1 MKASDILDFNDLKT
15 KSVRVEAWGCD
26 LTVRELD
33 LECGVK
39 LFSMVSEVGDGEF
52 VMDADQIASVV
63 AWGVIDEDGERV
75 FSDEDIP
82 ALKKKSR
89 DPLMLL
95 YTEITGISVE
105 DAEKN

>member
-1 MKASDILDFNDLKT
+1 MKASDILGFDDLKT
-15 KSVRVEAWGCD
+15 KTVKVDAWGCE

-33 LECGVK
+33 LEDGVK
-39 LFSMVSEVGDGEF
+39 LFSMVKEDGGQF
-52 VMDADQIASVV
+52 HMNADQIASVV
-63 AWGVIDEDGERV
+63 AWGVIDEDGERL

-82 ALKKKSR
+82 KLKKKAR

>member
-15 KSVRVEAWGCD
+15 KTVKVDAWDCE

-33 LECGVK
+33 LEQGVK
-39 LFSMVSEVGDGEF
+39 MFTMVKEVEGEYR
-52 VMDADQIASVV
+52 MDADQIASVV
-63 AWGVIDEDGERV
+63 AWGVIDESGERL
-75 FSDEDIP
+75 FSDDDIP
-82 ALKKKSR
+82 KLMKKSR

-95 YTEITGISVE
+95 YTEITGISVQ

>member
-1 MKASDILDFNDLKT
+1 MKASDILNLNDLRTKT
-15 KSVRVEAWGCD
+15 VRVEHWDCD
-26 LTVRELD
+26 LIIRELD
-33 LECGVK
+33 LEDGVR
-39 LFSMVSEVGDGEF
+39 LFSMVKDVGDGEY

-75 FSDEDIP
+75 FSDDDIP
-82 ALKKKSR
+82 ALRKKSR
-89 DPLMLL
+89 EPLMFL

>member
-15 KSVRVEAWGCD
+15 KSVRVEAWKCD
-26 LTVRELD
+26 LIIRELD
-33 LECGVK
+33 LEDGVK
-39 LFSMVSEVGDGEF
+39 LFSMVSEVDGEF

-63 AWGVIDEDGERV
+63 AWGVMDEDGERL

-82 ALKKKSR
+82 ALKKKAR
-89 DPLMLL
+89 EPLMFL